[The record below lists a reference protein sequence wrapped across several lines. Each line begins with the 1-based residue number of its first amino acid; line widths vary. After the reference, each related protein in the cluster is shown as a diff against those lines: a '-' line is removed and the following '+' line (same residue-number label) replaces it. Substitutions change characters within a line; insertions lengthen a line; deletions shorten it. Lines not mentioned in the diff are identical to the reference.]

1 MKLAKSIALKSML
14 LTPGVNQ
21 TMRSS
26 MLLEENG
33 NKLISSLSSN
43 AEQITVAIRM
53 RGEPCK

>member
-26 MLLEENG
+26 MLLE
-33 NKLISSLSSN
+33 
-43 AEQITVAIRM
+43 
-53 RGEPCK
+53 